1 MKRTSLIFAQRGFA
15 IGLAASLTMGSSVV
29 SAGVRP
35 AIETTGAVQLAQ
47 YAPYPPPPGSY
58 PYRGRPPCNVA
69 GGAFAGAARGAAGGA
84 IIGGIA
90 GNAGR
95 GAAIGAAIGGI
106 SNASRGAAARD
117 YGYCY

>member
-1 MKRTSLIFAQRGFA
+1 MERASSIFARRGLA
-15 IGLAASLTMGSSVV
+15 IGLAASLAMGSLVV
-29 SAGVRP
+29 SAGARP
-35 AIETTGAVQLAQ
+35 AIGPTDPVQLAQ
-47 YAPYPPPPGSY
+47 YAPYPRTAGSY
-58 PYRGRPPCNVA
+58 PYPGRPPCNVA
-69 GGAFAGAARGAAGGA
+69 GSAFAGAARGAAGGA

-106 SNASRGAAARD
+106 SNASRSAAARD